1 MASWMFFLAPLS
13 PSSEIYSQRV
23 EAPFFTLSGFFSLL
37 GSLRER
43 RSLAYL
49 ARTSWKV
56 MRSGL
61 MRVLFTSFFCLSLT
75 CLVGKA
81 SVR

>member
-1 MASWMFFLAPLS
+1 
-13 PSSEIYSQRV
+13 
-23 EAPFFTLSGFFSLL
+23 
-37 GSLRER
+37 LRER

-81 SVR
+81 